1 MFLDS
6 KLDFSE
12 QLKTIFQK
20 TNRAIGLLRKLET
33 LLPRAPFITIY
44 ELFIRP
50 LLDYV
55 DVIYD
60 QTFSMSFQQ
69 KMETIQDNAAL
80 AITGAIRGSSKQK
93 LYQELG
99 LDTLQQLCWNRKL
112 HYFYKIVKSQ
122 SLKYLYR
129 IILSFIRPSPNST
142 FNCHS
147 PKGIKLLSQQKHGL
161 SHLRE
166 HKLKQSF

>member
-69 KMETIQDNAAL
+69 KMKTIQDNAAL

-129 IILSFIRPSPNST
+129 IIPT
-142 FNCHS
+142 HS
-147 PKGIKLLSQQKHGL
+147 MSYRTKQCNKISEINVKHDTTRARFFLQQ
-161 SHLRE
+161 
-166 HKLKQSF
+166 

>member
-60 QTFSMSFQQ
+60 PTFSMSFQQ

-129 IILSFIRPSPNST
+129 IIPT
-142 FNCHS
+142 HS
-147 PKGIKLLSQQKHGL
+147 MSYRTKQCNKILEINVKHDTTRARFFLQQ
-161 SHLRE
+161 
-166 HKLKQSF
+166 